1 MVDQALDLIGQLYQ
15 VESQIRDQELE
26 NEKKRDYRLTH
37 SKPLVDQFFQWC
49 EEQIH
54 RPDLTPS
61 DSLMK
66 AIRYAMN
73 REAELRVFLENP
85 DVQPDTN
92 HLERSIRPIPMGRK
106 NWLFCWTELGA
117 EHVGLIQSL
126 ISTCKLHRI
135 NPYTYLTDVL
145 QRISQHPASRIKELT
160 PRVWKTRFAENP
172 MRSPLQT

>member
-1 MVDQALDLIGQLYQ
+1 
-15 VESQIRDQELE
+15 
-26 NEKKRDYRLTH
+26 
-37 SKPLVDQFFQWC
+37 
-49 EEQIH
+49 
-54 RPDLTPS
+54 
-61 DSLMK
+61 MK

-160 PRVWKTRFAENP
+160 PGVWKTRFAENP